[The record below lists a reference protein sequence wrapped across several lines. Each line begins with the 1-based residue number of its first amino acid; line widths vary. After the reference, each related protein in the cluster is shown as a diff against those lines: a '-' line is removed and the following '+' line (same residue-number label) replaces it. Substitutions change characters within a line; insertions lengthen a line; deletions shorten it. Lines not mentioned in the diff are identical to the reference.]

1 MRMKQKV
8 SISSLPIHWGILIL
22 LIFIP
27 QLLSAQENND
37 SIRIARDSVSM
48 EPESVLQRSTPVS
61 YTHLTLPTKEAE

>member
-37 SIRIARDSVSM
+37 SIRIARDSVSC
-48 EPESVLQRSTPVS
+48 LL
-61 YTHLTLPTKEAE
+61 YTSDAADE

>member
-37 SIRIARDSVSM
+37 SYNVLHLKFFQKRALHILYIQPDS
-48 EPESVLQRSTPVS
+48 QNICPVF
-61 YTHLTLPTKEAE
+61 H